1 MRTYDPPVKDYA
13 FLLRHV
19 IDAEKVLEE
28 VTGGTVGLEDAI
40 DVIEGAGAVVAPIA
54 ALNAVGDEIGA
65 KLVDGEVVTPPGFK
79 EAFTSYA
86 EGGWIG
92 LSLPESIGGAGMPR
106 MLGAAADEFLHG
118 ANTAFAMACGLGSF
132 ASWVFADVDDP
143 ELRSTYA
150 ARLLSGQ
157 WSGTMD
163 LTEPQAGTD
172 LAAIRTIAR
181 PQADGTWKV
190 SGQKIFIS
198 WGDHDLTENVVH
210 LVLARTPDAPPG
222 VGGLSLFVVPKF
234 LPLADGSLGD
244 RNAVHCV
251 SLEHKLG
258 LRASPTCVMDYD
270 GATGFLVGEQ
280 HRGLRAMFIMM
291 NAARMATGI
300 QGLAVA
306 DLAFQKARAYATERV
321 QGRVIGHESGTPI
334 AEHPDVRRLLLSMAS
349 RVTAMRALAVQTAA
363 WLDLSHPLGQMFL
376 PVLKGWLT
384 ETGVEIASDA
394 IQVHGGAGYI
404 EETGV
409 AQQLRDARILPI
421 FEGTTAV
428 QANHLVSRLLAR
440 DSGATALGTL
450 DLIDETREELV
461 ALAHPIATRLA
472 RRLESSVALVR
483 AATLHLLRGGDGGDY
498 ARDRHAVAVP
508 YLHMWGLLAGGWMH
522 GRIVHAAL
530 ESADESCDRRLLEAD
545 FYGVHHLSR
554 LLGLADII
562 QSGEIVL
569 AAEEAPE
576 ASAARA

>member
-54 ALNAVGDEIGA
+54 ALNAIGDEIGA
-65 KLVDGEVVTPPGFK
+65 KLIDGEVVTPPGFK
-79 EAFTSYA
+79 DAFASYA

-106 MLGAAADEFLHG
+106 VLGAAADEFLHG
-118 ANTAFAMACGLGSF
+118 ANPAFAMACGLGSY
-132 ASWVFADVDDP
+132 ASWVFAQVDDP

-150 ARLLSGQ
+150 ARLLSGE

-163 LTEPQAGTD
+163 LSEPQAGTD

-234 LPLADGSLGD
+234 LPLADGTLGE
-244 RNAVHCV
+244 RNAVNCV
-251 SLEHKLG
+251 SLERKLG

-291 NAARMATGI
+291 NAARMASGI
-300 QGLAVA
+300 QGLGVA
-306 DLAFQKARAYATERV
+306 ELAFQKARAYAGERV
-321 QGRVIGHESGTPI
+321 QGRVIGREPGTPI

-349 RVTAMRALAVQTAA
+349 ALTAMRALAVQTAA
-363 WLDLSHPLGQMFL
+363 WLDLSDPLGQMFL

-394 IQVHGGAGYI
+394 IQVHGGTGYV

-409 AQQLRDARILPI
+409 AQQLRDARIMPI

-440 DSGATALGTL
+440 DSGA
-450 DLIDETREELV
+450 
-461 ALAHPIATRLA
+461 
-472 RRLESSVALVR
+472 
-483 AATLHLLRGGDGGDY
+483 
-498 ARDRHAVAVP
+498 
-508 YLHMWGLLAGGWMH
+508 
-522 GRIVHAAL
+522 
-530 ESADESCDRRLLEAD
+530 
-545 FYGVHHLSR
+545 
-554 LLGLADII
+554 
-562 QSGEIVL
+562 
-569 AAEEAPE
+569 
-576 ASAARA
+576 

>member
-1 MRTYDPPVKDYA
+1 
-13 FLLRHV
+13 
-19 IDAEKVLEE
+19 VLEE

-40 DVIEGAGAVVAPIA
+40 DVIEGAGSVVAPIA

-106 MLGAAADEFLHG
+106 VLGAAADEFLHG
-118 ANTAFAMACGLGSF
+118 ANPAFAMACGLGSY
-132 ASWVFADVDDP
+132 ASWVFAQVDDP

-150 ARLLSGQ
+150 ARLLSGE

-163 LTEPQAGTD
+163 LSEPQAGTD

-234 LPLADGSLGD
+234 LPLADGTLGE
-244 RNAVHCV
+244 RNAVNCV
-251 SLEHKLG
+251 SLERKLG

-291 NAARMATGI
+291 NAARMASGI

-306 DLAFQKARAYATERV
+306 ELAFRRPGPMRA
-321 QGRVIGHESGTPI
+321 S
-334 AEHPDVRRLLLSMAS
+334 AS
-349 RVTAMRALAVQTAA
+349 R
-363 WLDLSHPLGQMFL
+363 
-376 PVLKGWLT
+376 
-384 ETGVEIASDA
+384 DA
-394 IQVHGGAGYI
+394 
-404 EETGV
+404 
-409 AQQLRDARILPI
+409 
-421 FEGTTAV
+421 
-428 QANHLVSRLLAR
+428 
-440 DSGATALGTL
+440 
-450 DLIDETREELV
+450 
-461 ALAHPIATRLA
+461 
-472 RRLESSVALVR
+472 
-483 AATLHLLRGGDGGDY
+483 
-498 ARDRHAVAVP
+498 
-508 YLHMWGLLAGGWMH
+508 
-522 GRIVHAAL
+522 
-530 ESADESCDRRLLEAD
+530 
-545 FYGVHHLSR
+545 
-554 LLGLADII
+554 
-562 QSGEIVL
+562 
-569 AAEEAPE
+569 
-576 ASAARA
+576 